1 MINLLSN
8 DTIQKIAAGEVIE
21 RPASIVKELVE
32 NSIDAGAENISVEI
46 IDGGKSYIRVSDDGH
61 GIKSDEIELAF
72 TRHATSKIKEFD
84 DLYSSF
90 SMGFRGEALASIIA
104 VSKVTVKTKN
114 VDEDLASHVE
124 FDNNKI
130 VENKSI
136 AMNNGTS
143 IEVFDL
149 FKYIPVRQ
157 KFLSSDL
164 SEANKITQLMYI
176 FAIGN
181 PHISFTYIRNN
192 REVFKTS
199 NKSSRDINY
208 ETMFG
213 KDFIENS
220 IDLSFESNHYK
231 VNALVSNN
239 KIYKGNRSMQF
250 VYVNG
255 RYIENKDIADS
266 IERAYSNLI
275 PSGRFPL
282 YDIKIEVDPSLI
294 DVNIHPNKQRIKFSY
309 LDELTDVLYKNIY
322 DGLMEANLPKNI
334 KKLEKEDKLISF
346 YDLNQGDGY
355 KQVLDAY
362 KEPADVKDYQRK
374 ENEQLENFFEGD
386 SEKIDDFGDFEDHT
400 DFAWPNM
407 VSEYESLEVY
417 DNNTATGEEENIQ
430 ISFDLDNEDIKAI
443 IFNRYILI
451 EDFKND
457 QLKIVDIN
465 RAKQKLIYESS
476 VDNKENISQDLLK
489 PIIVNLS
496 NSELNIFEE
505 NKNLFNDLGY
515 DIDLFDESS
524 IAIRSIPYYFD
535 QPSNIENFKSL
546 LDDISSYE
554 KDRKGKI
561 LRSSIAMAS
570 SGANNLSLG
579 QAQILIKELSK
590 LENPYTT
597 ENGQNIIYNFF
608 ICSYL
613 FGYIFIKK
621 GWFIWKK

>member
-136 AMNNGTS
+136 AMNTGTS

-322 DGLMEANLPKNI
+322 DGLMESNLPKNI

-362 KEPADVKDYQRK
+362 KEPVDVKDYK
-374 ENEQLENFFEGD
+374 TKANEPLENFFEED
-386 SEKIDDFGDFEDHT
+386 SEKIDDFGAFEDHT
-400 DFAWPNM
+400 DFTWPNK
-407 VSEYESLEVY
+407 VNEHESFEVY
-417 DNNTATGEEENIQ
+417 DNDTDTSEEENIQ
-430 ISFDLDNEDIKAI
+430 TSFDLESKDIKAI

-451 EDFKND
+451 EDFEN
-457 QLKIVDIN
+457 QNLKIVDIN

-570 SGANNLSLG
+570 SGANNLSLD
-579 QAQILIKELSK
+579 QCQVLIKELSK

-597 ENGQNIIYNFF
+597 ENGQNIIYNLSRDEF
-608 ICSYL
+608 INIL
-613 FGYIFIKK
+613 NK
-621 GWFIWKK
+621 

>member
-400 DFAWPNM
+400 DFTWPNM

-570 SGANNLSLG
+570 SGANNLSLD
-579 QAQILIKELSK
+579 QCQVLIKELSK

-597 ENGQNIIYNFF
+597 ENGQNIIYNLSRDEF
-608 ICSYL
+608 INIL
-613 FGYIFIKK
+613 NK
-621 GWFIWKK
+621 

>member
-32 NSIDAGAENISVEI
+32 NSIDAGAKNISVEI

-61 GIKSDEIELAF
+61 GIKADDIELAF

-114 VDEDLASHVE
+114 IDEDLASHVE
-124 FDNNKI
+124 FDNNKM

-136 AMNNGTS
+136 AMNTGTS

-181 PHISFTYIRNN
+181 PHISFSYIRNN

-199 NKSSRDINY
+199 SKSTRDINY

-231 VNALVSNN
+231 VKALVSNN

-309 LDELTDVLYKNIY
+309 LDELTDILYKKIY
-322 DGLMEANLPKNI
+322 DGLMEANLPKTI
-334 KKLEKEDKLISF
+334 KKVEKEDSLISF

-355 KQVLDAY
+355 KRVLDAY
-362 KEPADVKDYQRK
+362 KQPADVKDYQPK
-374 ENEQLENFFEGD
+374 QSQPLENFFEEESKED
-386 SEKIDDFGDFEDHT
+386 VDFEDLEHIT
-400 DFAWPNM
+400 WPNN
-407 VSEYESLEVY
+407 VSEYESFEVY
-417 DNNTATGEEENIQ
+417 DNDTDSSEEENIQ
-430 ISFDLDNEDIKAI
+430 TSFDLEIEDIRAI

-451 EDFKND
+451 EDFENKN
-457 QLKIVDIN
+457 LKIVDIN
-465 RAKQKLIYESS
+465 RAKQKLIYEATI
-476 VDNKENISQDLLK
+476 NNEENISQDLLK

-505 NKNLFNDLGY
+505 NKDLFNDLGY

-535 QPSNIENFKSL
+535 QPSNIENFRSL

-554 KDRKGKI
+554 KDKKDKV

-570 SGANNLSLG
+570 SGTNNLSIG
-579 QAQILIKELSK
+579 QAQVLIKELSK
-590 LENPYTT
+590 LDNPYTT
-597 ENGQNIIYNFF
+597 ENGQSIIYNLSRDEF
-608 ICSYL
+608 INIL
-613 FGYIFIKK
+613 NK
-621 GWFIWKK
+621 

>member
-32 NSIDAGAENISVEI
+32 NSIDAGAKNISVEI

-114 VDEDLASHVE
+114 IDEDLASHVE
-124 FDNNKI
+124 FDNNRL

-136 AMNNGTS
+136 AMNTGTS

-199 NKSSRDINY
+199 SKSTRDINY
-208 ETMFG
+208 EIMFG

-220 IDLSFESNHYK
+220 IELNFESNHYK
-231 VNALVSNN
+231 VKALVSNN

-266 IERAYSNLI
+266 IERSYSNLI

-309 LDELTDVLYKNIY
+309 LDELTDILYKNIY
-322 DGLMEANLPKNI
+322 DGLMEANLPKTI
-334 KKLEKEDKLISF
+334 KKVEKEDSLISF

-362 KEPADVKDYQRK
+362 KAPVDVKNYQTK
-374 ENEQLENFFEGD
+374 TSEPLENFFEL
-386 SEKIDDFGDFEDHT
+386 ELHEEENFEDLKDIT
-400 DFAWPNM
+400 WPNM
-407 VSEYESLEVY
+407 VSEYENFEIY
-417 DNNTATGEEENIQ
+417 DNEADTSKEENIQ
-430 ISFDLDNEDIKAI
+430 TSFDLESEDIKAI
-443 IFNRYILI
+443 IFNRYIII
-451 EDFKND
+451 EDFENQK
-457 QLKIVDIN
+457 LRIVDIN
-465 RAKQKLIYESS
+465 RAKQKLIYEATI
-476 VDNKENISQDLLK
+476 NNEENISQDLLK

-505 NKNLFNDLGY
+505 NKDLFNDLGY

-535 QPSNIENFKSL
+535 QPSNIENFRSL

-554 KDRKGKI
+554 KDKKDKV

-570 SGANNLSLG
+570 SGTNNLSIG
-579 QAQILIKELSK
+579 QAQVLIKELNK

-597 ENGQNIIYNFF
+597 QNGQSIIYNLSRDEF
-608 ICSYL
+608 INIL
-613 FGYIFIKK
+613 NK
-621 GWFIWKK
+621 

>member
-597 ENGQNIIYNFF
+597 ENGQNIIYNLSRDEF
-608 ICSYL
+608 INIL
-613 FGYIFIKK
+613 NK
-621 GWFIWKK
+621 

>member
-32 NSIDAGAENISVEI
+32 NSIDAGAKNISVEI

-72 TRHATSKIKEFD
+72 TRHATSKIKDFD

-104 VSKVTVKTKN
+104 VSKLTVKTKN
-114 VDEDLASHVE
+114 IDESLASQVE
-124 FDNNKI
+124 YDNNKI
-130 VENKSI
+130 VEKKSI
-136 AMNNGTS
+136 AMNTGTS

-181 PHISFTYIRNN
+181 PSISFSYIRNN

-199 NKSSRDINY
+199 SKSTRDINY

-231 VNALVSNN
+231 VKALVSNN

-250 VYVNG
+250 IYVNG

-309 LDELTDVLYKNIY
+309 LDELTDILYKNIY

-334 KKLEKEDKLISF
+334 KKLEKEDRLISF

-362 KEPADVKDYQRK
+362 KEPVDVKDYQMK
-374 ENEQLENFFEGD
+374 ENEQLENFFEED
-386 SEKIDDFGDFEDHT
+386 ESDKFDDAEDIKDIT
-400 DFAWPNM
+400 WPNT
-407 VSEYESLEVY
+407 VSEYESFDTYEL
-417 DNNTATGEEENIQ
+417 DTATSEEENIQ
-430 ISFDLDNEDIKAI
+430 TSFDLNYEDIKAI

-451 EDFKND
+451 ENHEN
-457 QLKIVDIN
+457 QVLKIIDIN

-505 NKNLFNDLGY
+505 NKDLFNDLGY

-535 QPSNIENFKSL
+535 QPSNIENFRSL
-546 LDDISSYE
+546 LDDINSYE
-554 KDRKGKI
+554 KDRKDKI

-570 SGANNLSLG
+570 SGSNNLSIS
-579 QAQILIKELSK
+579 QAQVLIKDLNK

-597 ENGQNIIYNFF
+597 ENGQSIIYNISRDEF
-608 ICSYL
+608 INIL
-613 FGYIFIKK
+613 NK
-621 GWFIWKK
+621 

>member
-32 NSIDAGAENISVEI
+32 NSIDAGAKNISVEI
-46 IDGGKSYIRVSDDGH
+46 IDGGKSYIRVTDDGH
-61 GIKSDEIELAF
+61 GIKSDQIELAF
-72 TRHATSKIKEFD
+72 TRHATSKIKDFN

-114 VDEDLASHVE
+114 IDEDLASQVE
-124 FDNNKI
+124 FDNNKL

-136 AMNNGTS
+136 AMNTGTS

-181 PHISFTYIRNN
+181 PDISFTYIRNN

-199 NKSSRDINY
+199 SKSTRDINY

-231 VNALVSNN
+231 IKALVSNN

-255 RYIENKDIADS
+255 RYIENKDISDS

-309 LDELTDVLYKNIY
+309 LDELTDILYKNIY

-374 ENEQLENFFEGD
+374 VSEPLENFFEEEA
-386 SEKIDDFGDFEDHT
+386 EKLDDFKDFEDHT
-400 DFAWPNM
+400 DFDWPNT
-407 VSEYESLEVY
+407 VDEYESFDAY
-417 DNNTATGEEENIQ
+417 DTDKDTSEEENIQ
-430 ISFDLDNEDIKAI
+430 TSFDLDTEDIKAI

-451 EDFKND
+451 ENFKND

-465 RAKQKLIYESS
+465 RSKQKLIYESN

-505 NKNLFNDLGY
+505 NKDLFNDLGY

-535 QPSNIENFKSL
+535 QPSNIENFRSL
-546 LDDISSYE
+546 LDDIDSYE
-554 KDRKGKI
+554 KDRKDKI

-570 SGANNLSLG
+570 SGANNLSLD
-579 QAQILIKELSK
+579 QAQVLIKELGK

-597 ENGQNIIYNFF
+597 EIGQNIIYNLSRDEF
-608 ICSYL
+608 INIL
-613 FGYIFIKK
+613 NK
-621 GWFIWKK
+621 

>member
-400 DFAWPNM
+400 DFTWPNM

>member
-32 NSIDAGAENISVEI
+32 NSIDAGAKNISVEI

-61 GIKSDEIELAF
+61 GIKADDIELAF

-136 AMNNGTS
+136 AMNTGTS

-181 PHISFTYIRNN
+181 PHISFSYIRNN

-199 NKSSRDINY
+199 SKSTRNINY

-220 IDLSFESNHYK
+220 IDLNFESNHYK
-231 VNALVSNN
+231 VKALVSNN

-255 RYIENKDIADS
+255 RYIENKDIAGS

-309 LDELTDVLYKNIY
+309 LDELTDILYKKIY
-322 DGLMEANLPKNI
+322 DGLMEANLPKTI
-334 KKLEKEDKLISF
+334 KKVEKEDSLISF

-362 KEPADVKDYQRK
+362 KQPADVKDHQPK
-374 ENEQLENFFEGD
+374 QSQALENFFEEE
-386 SEKIDDFGDFEDHT
+386 SEEAVEFEDLDHIT
-400 DFAWPNM
+400 WPNN
-407 VSEYESLEVY
+407 VSEYENFEVY
-417 DNNTATGEEENIQ
+417 NKETDTSKEDNIQ
-430 ISFDLDNEDIKAI
+430 TSFDLEIEDIRAI

-451 EDFKND
+451 EDFENKN
-457 QLKIVDIN
+457 LKIVDIN
-465 RAKQKLIYESS
+465 RAKQKLIYEATI
-476 VDNKENISQDLLK
+476 NNEENISQDLLK

-505 NKNLFNDLGY
+505 NKDLFNDLGY

-535 QPSNIENFKSL
+535 QPSNIENFRSL

-554 KDRKGKI
+554 KDKKDKV

-570 SGANNLSLG
+570 SGTNNLSIG
-579 QAQILIKELSK
+579 QAKVLIKELSK
-590 LENPYTT
+590 LDNPYTT
-597 ENGQNIIYNFF
+597 ENGQSIIYNLSRDEF
-608 ICSYL
+608 INIL
-613 FGYIFIKK
+613 NK
-621 GWFIWKK
+621 